1 LGKLHKK
8 SSKSLN
14 KKNKILLILLIC
26 GIVLFFLSGFL
37 LDYFNVFLKVTVS
50 LLMII
55 DTLLIVIY
63 TAITYNR
70 DSSEDIWWGYRS
82 EIIILCI
89 VFLVWSIALHL
100 F

>member
-1 LGKLHKK
+1 
-8 SSKSLN
+8 
-14 KKNKILLILLIC
+14 
-26 GIVLFFLSGFL
+26 
-37 LDYFNVFLKVTVS
+37 
-50 LLMII
+50 MII

-82 EIIILCI
+82 EIMILCI